1 MSQHPLLDLVAD
13 PKVRRAADFRAVA
26 EGITGADLAGA
37 FEQEVSAAPH
47 RHEGGRKH
55 FVAYSKRLAGV
66 RKPARDGE
74 HLSLALVEYCRRSGA
89 GLALPDGDATFDA
102 VAAQVALQ
110 AVGEKE
116 GGEKPL
122 PVGRIDLL
130 GLGAGDR
137 LAIAQIRYLAPGAT
151 RAGTGDTP
159 LAAALQ
165 ALARAAVATA
175 NREELAS
182 EIAEVG
188 GRAVSA
194 EPPLV
199 AVIGSP
205 RYWELCRRREAQ
217 KGAAWIN
224 QLERLARELE
234 EASGIS
240 LLFLACRLE
249 GDPGWS
255 YPEGSPVLDAPP
267 RLTPAWEVTAGRI
280 KPKARPR
287 PKVGAPAEVRV
298 EADLSRPIRDY
309 ALSERFAPGDRISHP
324 KLGLG
329 VVQGI
334 VGPCKMAVLFDDRK
348 IVLVQDRP
356 AGAATSPGF

>member
-1 MSQHPLLDLVAD
+1 MSQHPLLDLAAD

-26 EGITGADLAGA
+26 EGITGADLARA
-37 FEQEVSAAPH
+37 FEVEVRSAPH

-55 FVAYSKRLAGV
+55 FVAYSKRLAAE
-66 RKPARDGE
+66 RKPERDGE
-74 HLSLALVEYCRRSGA
+74 HLSIALVDHCRRSGA
-89 GLALPDGDATFDA
+89 GLALPESGATLDA

-110 AVGEKE
+110 ATGEAADGAKRVD
-116 GGEKPL
+116 
-122 PVGRIDLL
+122 VGRIDLL
-130 GLGAGDR
+130 GLGSGDR
-137 LAIAQIRYLAPGAT
+137 LAIAQVRYLAPSAT

-159 LAAALQ
+159 LAAALE
-165 ALARAAVATA
+165 ALARAAVASA
-175 NREELAS
+175 NRAELAS

-188 GRAVSA
+188 GRVVSE

-199 AVIGSP
+199 AVLGSP

-217 KGAAWIN
+217 KGAAWIH
-224 QLERLARELE
+224 QLERIARELE

-240 LLFLACRLE
+240 LLFLACRVE
-249 GDPGWS
+249 GDPGWG

-267 RLTPAWEVTAGRI
+267 RVLPAWEVSAGRV
-280 KPKARPR
+280 R
-287 PKVGAPAEVRV
+287 PKTPSRPKPGAPVEVRV

-309 ALSERFAPGDRISHP
+309 AASERYHSGDRVSHA

-334 VGPCKMAVLFDDRK
+334 VGPCKMAVLFDERK
-348 IVLVQDRP
+348 VVLVQDRP
-356 AGAATSPGF
+356 TGAATSPGF